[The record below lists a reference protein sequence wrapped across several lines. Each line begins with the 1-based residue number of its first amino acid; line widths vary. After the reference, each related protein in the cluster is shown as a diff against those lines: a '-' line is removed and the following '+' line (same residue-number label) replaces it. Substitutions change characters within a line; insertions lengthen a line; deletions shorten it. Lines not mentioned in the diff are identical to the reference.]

1 MRMYNTKYLQ
11 AEFRI
16 GMQIGRN
23 RVNNFISGH
32 TRWAWL
38 ISRTISALFSPHAFH
53 YHFATS
59 PLFSAH
65 GRLNYLA
72 EFAPNSQFQCLLA
85 SESRVSFSL
94 ELSFSSSP
102 SPPHKGG
109 VDHWAGRSLAS
120 QSPSTPV
127 CTLIRASPAR
137 RADYRCI
144 DKREVHVGFYVLL
157 SLLLFY
163 KDFETQ

>member
-1 MRMYNTKYLQ
+1 MSAVNLSHHLGSLLASRLSLS
-11 AEFRI
+11 FRHLLPPI
-16 GMQIGRN
+16 
-23 RVNNFISGH
+23 
-32 TRWAWL
+32 
-38 ISRTISALFSPHAFH
+38 
-53 YHFATS
+53 

-65 GRLNYLA
+65 GRVNYLA

-94 ELSFSSSP
+94 ELSFSYSP
-102 SPPHKGG
+102 SPPPHKGG

-144 DKREVHVGFYVLL
+144 DKREVHAGFHIMLGLIVNT
-157 SLLLFY
+157 SR
-163 KDFETQ
+163 TRAA